1 MNDKISKK
9 DLKDWKDFLSNH
21 EKLPNK
27 DSKDVVNK
35 KNKIKIL
42 DLHGYSLD
50 QANNLI
56 EETIIN
62 CHKAGIKEL
71 KIITGKGL
79 HSKNESDPY
88 VSKEF
93 GILKYS
99 VPNFIRNNE
108 NLMRLINQIKEA
120 NLEDGGSG
128 AFYIL
133 LKKIK

>member
-1 MNDKISKK
+1 MNSKISDK
-9 DLKDWKDFLSNH
+9 DKKDWKKFINSD
-21 EKLPNK
+21 EGVYNK
-27 DSKDVVNK
+27 DLEYSKKRNYQTRSV
-35 KNKIKIL
+35 

-56 EETIIN
+56 EKTIIN

-93 GILKYS
+93 GILRYS

>member
-27 DSKDVVNK
+27 DLKDVVDK

-62 CHKAGIKEL
+62 CHKEGIKEL

-93 GILKYS
+93 GILRYS